1 VALHI
6 LCYRAEKVREATEE
20 MDREHSRGCREKRM
34 QHITNRRK
42 VEGQDLIE
50 NASSPIVVPL
60 HKRRTEVKKKKT

>member
-6 LCYRAEKVREATEE
+6 LCYRAEKVGEATEE
-20 MDREHSRGCREKRM
+20 MDGEHSRGCREKRM

-50 NASSPIVVPL
+50 RMHPAPL
-60 HKRRTEVKKKKT
+60 SYHFIKDGQK